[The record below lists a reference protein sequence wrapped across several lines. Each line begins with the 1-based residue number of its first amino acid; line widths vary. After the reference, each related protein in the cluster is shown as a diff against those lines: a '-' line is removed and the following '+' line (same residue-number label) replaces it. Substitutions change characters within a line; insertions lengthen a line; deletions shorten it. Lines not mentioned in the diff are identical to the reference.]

1 MSKRKS
7 PKKKSTPNKVT
18 TTAVRREIAR
28 LDREIAS
35 NLQKRAEAFLE
46 LAELDAKFLTT
57 PLAEKNVGNPKGP
70 LQGKTI
76 AKILREI
83 ESASR
88 AAVSQVKVAFLGPEY
103 SYSHLAAIN
112 RFGQSHD
119 LIPNNTIAAVFESVS
134 REDVAFGIV
143 PIENSTDGRIV
154 DTLDMFE
161 RTPVKICGE
170 IPVRIHHNLLA
181 NCPQS
186 QIREVHSKPQAISQC
201 RSWLEKHLP
210 KAKLVPSGSTTAAAK
225 KAATTKNIA
234 AIASVQAATNY
245 GLNVVASQIEDNKHN
260 VTRFAVIGSSPA
272 KRTGKDK
279 TSIMFELKH
288 EPGALADSM
297 NIFKRNKL
305 NMTWI
310 ESFPK
315 KGSQNEYVFFVEL
328 EGHQNDLRVR
338 RAIDS
343 LKKKSTRI
351 EILGSY
357 ERFQVAD

>member
-1 MSKRKS
+1 MSKRKLS
-7 PKKKSTPNKVT
+7 PKKAASKASST
-18 TTAVRREIAR
+18 AIRREIAR
-28 LDREIAS
+28 LDREIAAT
-35 NLQKRAEAFLE
+35 LQKRAKAFLD
-46 LAELDAKFLTT
+46 LAELDSKYLTT
-57 PLAEKNVGNPKGP
+57 PLAEKNVGKPKGP
-70 LQGKTI
+70 LQEKTI

-88 AAVSQVKVAFLGPEY
+88 AAFSQVKVAFLGPEY

-134 REDVAFGIV
+134 RGDVAFGIV

-154 DTLDMFE
+154 DTLDMFG
-161 RTPVKICGE
+161 RSSVKICGE
-170 IPVRIHHNLLA
+170 IPVPIHHNLLA
-181 NCPQS
+181 NCAQS
-186 QIREVHSKPQAISQC
+186 QIQEVHSKPQAISQC
-201 RSWLEKHLP
+201 RGWLAKHLP
-210 KAKLVPSGSTTAAAK
+210 KAKLIASGSTTAAAET
-225 KAATTKNIA
+225 AASSKNIA
-234 AIASVQAATNY
+234 AIASIQAATHY
-245 GLNVVASQIEDNKHN
+245 GLHVVASQIEDNKHN

-315 KGSQNEYVFFVEL
+315 KGSHNEYVFFVEL
-328 EGHQNDLRVR
+328 EGHQDDLRVR
-338 RAIDS
+338 RAIES

-351 EILGSY
+351 DILGSY
-357 ERFQVAD
+357 ERFQAAD